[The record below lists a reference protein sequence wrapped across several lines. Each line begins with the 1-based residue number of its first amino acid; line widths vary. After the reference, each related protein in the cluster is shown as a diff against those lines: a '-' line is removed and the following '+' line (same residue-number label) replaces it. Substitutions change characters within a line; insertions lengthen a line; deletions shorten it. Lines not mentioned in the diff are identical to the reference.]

1 MCSFRWRSHFSHG
14 IHCTLHALYSC
25 YATAIRPTHST
36 PTYMLSHTTV
46 CEGLQ
51 PCAGPTSQASSVM
64 RATSAR
70 AASAAPQGR
79 PAPPPSSPPSSAA
92 LPRCARHALAL
103 RSRYLRGAAPLFTAP
118 RPSGRPPR
126 ASSPRTSGSVT
137 AEYAR
142 SPYRTPHLAGASAP
156 GWSTL
161 AGGSEHVGPHVF
173 FYSTTPRLTS
183 LPAGQYTR
191 Q

>member
-1 MCSFRWRSHFSHG
+1 MRR
-14 IHCTLHALYSC
+14 LALKRGLRRHLASMR
-25 YATAIRPTHST
+25 ARRRLEDA
-36 PTYMLSHTTV
+36 LSGV
-46 CEGLQ
+46 RGLI
-51 PCAGPTSQASSVM
+51 PASSAM

-92 LPRCARHALAL
+92 LPRCARRALAL
-103 RSRYLRGAAPLFTAP
+103 RPRCLRGAAPLSTAP
-118 RPSGRPPR
+118 RPSARPPR

-142 SPYRTPHLAGASAP
+142 SPYQTPHLAGASAP

-161 AGGSEHVGPHVF
+161 TGGSEHVGPHVF

-183 LPAGQYTR
+183 LPALDSTHASESRCSRARASTR
-191 Q
+191 AV